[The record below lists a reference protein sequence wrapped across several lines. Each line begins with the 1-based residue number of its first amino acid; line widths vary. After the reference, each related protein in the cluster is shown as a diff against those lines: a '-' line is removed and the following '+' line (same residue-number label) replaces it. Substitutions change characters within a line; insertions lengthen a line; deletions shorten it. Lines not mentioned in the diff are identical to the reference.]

1 MFKGKHSHMHTH
13 AHAHT
18 HTVVSTMAGDH
29 GSIMKVFTDHYRRQA
44 LAHAITNDAEGTELK
59 RRARHL
65 DLNCCQPALAQR
77 HKGSFTERFLIS

>member
-29 GSIMKVFTDHYRRQA
+29 GSIMKVFTMH
-44 LAHAITNDAEGTELK
+44 K

-65 DLNCCQPALAQR
+65 DLNCCHQALAQR
-77 HKGSFTERFLIS
+77 HKGSVTERFLIS